1 MHLTHPIAPYQG
13 IAPEDCFFVTNDQ
26 MIEMGMG
33 SVTLFYQ
40 PEMYPEAPLH
50 IYMQLDSQPAGRNL
64 LFGALLARAEQ
75 LRAQAPNLRGRLFT
89 QIAPEDWDLNGFY
102 TKAGFKMDD
111 SEDLYHFGLPGWP
124 ARAPVNCNYA
134 SVPLKTP
141 QDVQAFLQRMNA
153 YRIAPLDAEFL
164 GRCMSMEHFLAIG
177 YYRGGNAVCEA
188 LFTGEGQNVT
198 LVSLYVRADYRRQL
212 CQGHHRRSQRHPAP
226 ARGNADFHP
235 HLQPQC
241 GAGGPDARG
250 GGQENPL
257 GGAASGHY
265 HLIKRSDTHENRF
278 ALRHEVGV

>member
-141 QDVQAFLQRMNA
+141 QDVQAFCSA
-153 YRIAPLDAEFL
+153 
-164 GRCMSMEHFLAIG
+164 
-177 YYRGGNAVCEA
+177 
-188 LFTGEGQNVT
+188 
-198 LVSLYVRADYRRQL
+198 
-212 CQGHHRRSQRHPAP
+212 
-226 ARGNADFHP
+226 
-235 HLQPQC
+235 
-241 GAGGPDARG
+241 
-250 GGQENPL
+250 
-257 GGAASGHY
+257 
-265 HLIKRSDTHENRF
+265 
-278 ALRHEVGV
+278 

>member
-153 YRIAPLDAEFL
+153 YRITPLDAEFL
-164 GRCMSMEHFLAIG
+164 GRCMGMEHFLAIG

-198 LVSLYVRADYRRQL
+198 LV
-212 CQGHHRRSQRHPAP
+212 
-226 ARGNADFHP
+226 
-235 HLQPQC
+235 
-241 GAGGPDARG
+241 
-250 GGQENPL
+250 
-257 GGAASGHY
+257 
-265 HLIKRSDTHENRF
+265 
-278 ALRHEVGV
+278 